1 MKVLQISAQEPSNNS
16 GGGIGVLQTLISL
29 TRNNHSVDYIGPEI
43 IDLNI
48 KRMYNHC
55 YELKKDVNRIRR
67 FFNLIKG
74 ITNSR
79 YQSWKKLSL
88 DFNQYDVVV
97 LDFTKLDYVVKEIPQ
112 AKLLVKVHNVEYDY
126 SRNDY
131 KKNKSLDKWLIAQ
144 FAYKQEKTILERADC
159 ILALTEND
167 KRRMLEIYGSH
178 LENKI
183 VLNPVAVP
191 QKGEVNKKKDSI
203 FKMLITGSLWYGENA
218 DGVVWFVNNVFD
230 KFQQNMELIVAGAKP
245 SDSLKNELAKYENI
259 TLIDTPETMEPYFKN
274 CDLFVAPVFSG
285 AGMKVKV
292 AEALSYGKPVIGTD
306 HALLGYKIVD
316 GENSFVANTAD
327 EFINKIREINCM
339 KEEKWN
345 QIQHNAKELF
355 ETEYSFDVSARIWE
369 EAIISL
375 RRNR

>member
-29 TRNNHSVDYIGPEI
+29 TKSKYSVDYVGPEI
-43 IDLNI
+43 NDLNI
-48 KRMYNHC
+48 KKLYDHC
-55 YELKKDVNRIRR
+55 YELKKDVNRLRR
-67 FFNLIKG
+67 LINLMKG

-112 AKLLVKVHNVEYDY
+112 NKILVKVHNVEYDY

-131 KKNKSLDKWLIAQ
+131 KKNKTLNKWLIAR

-167 KRRMLEIYGSH
+167 KKRIIEIYGSH

-191 QKGEVNKKKDSI
+191 KRDEINKKKNSI
-203 FKMLITGSLWYGENA
+203 FKLLITGSLWYGENA

-245 SDSLKNELAKYENI
+245 SDSLKNELDKYENI
-259 TLIDTPETMEPYFKN
+259 TLIDTPETMEPYFRN
-274 CDLFVAPVFSG
+274 CDLFVAPIFSG

-327 EFINKIREINCM
+327 EFFNKIREINCM

-355 ETEYSFDVSARIWE
+355 ETEYSFDVSARTWE

>member
-1 MKVLQISAQEPSNNS
+1 
-16 GGGIGVLQTLISL
+16 
-29 TRNNHSVDYIGPEI
+29 
-43 IDLNI
+43 
-48 KRMYNHC
+48 
-55 YELKKDVNRIRR
+55 
-67 FFNLIKG
+67 
-74 ITNSR
+74 
-79 YQSWKKLSL
+79 
-88 DFNQYDVVV
+88 
-97 LDFTKLDYVVKEIPQ
+97 
-112 AKLLVKVHNVEYDY
+112 
-126 SRNDY
+126 
-131 KKNKSLDKWLIAQ
+131 
-144 FAYKQEKTILERADC
+144 
-159 ILALTEND
+159 
-167 KRRMLEIYGSH
+167 
-178 LENKI
+178 
-183 VLNPVAVP
+183 
-191 QKGEVNKKKDSI
+191 
-203 FKMLITGSLWYGENA
+203 
-218 DGVVWFVNNVFD
+218 
-230 KFQQNMELIVAGAKP
+230 MELIVAGAKP

-259 TLIDTPETMEPYFKN
+259 TLIDTPETMEPYFKK

-355 ETEYSFDVSARIWE
+355 ETEYSFDVSARTWE